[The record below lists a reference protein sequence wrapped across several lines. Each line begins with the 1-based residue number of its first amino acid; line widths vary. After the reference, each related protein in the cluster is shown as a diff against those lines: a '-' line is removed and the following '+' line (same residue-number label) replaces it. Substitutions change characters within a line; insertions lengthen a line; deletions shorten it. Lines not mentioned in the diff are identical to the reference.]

1 MSQQNNRGGIGK
13 FFDRMTLSWRLMAD
27 GRVSLFHKL
36 IPPLAL
42 LYILSP
48 IDIAPEILLG
58 PFGVVDDVGI
68 AILALEFFIRMAP
81 SDVVREHLEDL
92 QRRYMGKR
100 RNADSENVV
109 EGQYKY
115 RD

>member
-1 MSQQNNRGGIGK
+1 MSQQNNCGGIAK
-13 FFDRMTLSWRLMAD
+13 FFDRMTLSRRLMAD
-27 GRVSLFHKL
+27 GRVSLFHKM

-58 PFGVVDDVGI
+58 PLGVVDDVGI

-92 QRRYMGKR
+92 QHRFMGKR
-100 RNADSENVV
+100 KNADGENVV